1 VFKNVRIIETMNNPI
16 YVLNVSS
23 LQLPRLI
30 EKATRGLGDLLPG
43 ESGKVPPEVANHP
56 RIKIWIEQ
64 KRLKV
69 ITEEEFLK
77 SFEKKSPDQQEAP
90 PKTEN
95 FAFKSKHRVEKTGDG
110 TTIIIPGIEQLPEI
124 DSIPEPEVSNLDG
137 FIAIKA
143 PRNDEPL
150 TERAGDPVEV
160 TTDDLRVSILN
171 NDGSLTKNASASIVT
186 EQTSVETRSDT
197 PVVTEETPAK
207 MEVVAKSDGSLTVTT
222 NASIT
227 LTASEPLV
235 DSFET
240 VVETLPEVPVDNGV
254 TPSASCSVAD
264 EILKLKAWKQQVK
277 AVKGCSDPEV
287 LLVVAEKTS
296 YNKVKEACT
305 ERLAQIAK

>member
-1 VFKNVRIIETMNNPI
+1 MNNPI
-16 YVLNVSS
+16 YVLNMSS

-30 EKATRGLGDLLPG
+30 EKATKGLGDLLPG
-43 ESGKVPPEVANHP
+43 ESGKISPEVANHP

-95 FAFKSKHRVEKTGDG
+95 FTFKSKHRVEKTEDG

-137 FIAIKA
+137 FVAIKA

-160 TTDDLRVSILN
+160 TTEDLRVSILN
-171 NDGSLTKNASASIVT
+171 NDGSLTKNASASVVVEQATVETREDTSNVTDKVPAQNEIVT
-186 EQTSVETRSDT
+186 EKAISETT
-197 PVVTEETPAK
+197 PK
-207 MEVVAKSDGSLTVTT
+207 TVST
-222 NASIT
+222 
-227 LTASEPLV
+227 PLV
-235 DSFET
+235 DSPE
-240 VVETLPEVPVDNGV
+240 VIVETLPEVPVDNGV
-254 TPSASCSVAD
+254 TPSVINPVAE

-277 AVKGCSDPEV
+277 AVKSCSDPEV
-287 LLVVAEKTS
+287 VSAVASRTS
-296 YNKVKEACT
+296 YDRVKEACI
-305 ERLAQIAK
+305 ERFAQITK

>member
-1 VFKNVRIIETMNNPI
+1 MNNPI

-30 EKATRGLGDLLPG
+30 EKATKGLGDLLPG

-95 FAFKSKHRVEKTGDG
+95 FAFKSKHRVEKTEDG

-137 FIAIKA
+137 FVAIKA

-150 TERAGDPVEV
+150 TERAGDPIEV
-160 TTDDLRVSILN
+160 TTEDLRVSILN
-171 NDGSLTKNASASIVT
+171 NDGSLTKNATASI
-186 EQTSVETRSDT
+186 SVEQVTSATTADT
-197 PVVTEETPAK
+197 PVVTDETPAQK
-207 MEVVAKSDGSLTVTT
+207 EVVEEKATLEVTPK
-222 NASIT
+222 
-227 LTASEPLV
+227 TASAPLI

-254 TPSASCSVAD
+254 TPSVINTVAE

-277 AVKGCSDPEV
+277 AVKGCLDSEAV
-287 LLVVAEKTS
+287 SIVASRTS
-296 YNKVKEACT
+296 YDRVKEACI
-305 ERLAQIAK
+305 ERFAQITK

>member
-1 VFKNVRIIETMNNPI
+1 MSNPI

-23 LQLPRLI
+23 LQLSRLV
-30 EKATRGLGDLLPG
+30 EKASRGLGDLLPG
-43 ESGKVPPEVANHP
+43 ESGKISAEIASQP
-56 RIKIWIEQ
+56 RIKAWIEN

-77 SFEKKSPDQQEAP
+77 SFEKRETKETKEPE
-90 PKTEN
+90 KTEN
-95 FAFKSKHRVEKTGDG
+95 FAFKSKHRVERTEDG

-137 FIAIKA
+137 FVAIKA

-160 TTDDLRVSILN
+160 TTDDLRVSVLN
-171 NDGSLTKNASASIVT
+171 NDGSLTKNANASIVV
-186 EQTSVETRSDT
+186 EQTSMETRSDT
-197 PVVTEETPAK
+197 PVVSDETPAK
-207 MEVVAKSDGSLTVTT
+207 LEVIAEKVISK
-222 NASIT
+222 
-227 LTASEPLV
+227 TASEPLV

-240 VVETLPEVPVDNGV
+240 VAETLPEVSVDNGV
-254 TPSASCSVAD
+254 TPSVINPVA
-264 EILKLKAWKQQVK
+264 EGILKLKAWKQQVK
-277 AVKGCSDPEV
+277 AVKECGDPEV
-287 LLVVAEKTS
+287 LLVIAEKTS

>member
-1 VFKNVRIIETMNNPI
+1 MNNPI
-16 YVLNVSS
+16 YVLNMSS

-30 EKATRGLGDLLPG
+30 EKATKGLGDLLPG

-77 SFEKKSPDQQEAP
+77 SFEMKSLDQQETP

-95 FAFKSKHRVEKTGDG
+95 FTFKSKHRVEKTEDG

-137 FIAIKA
+137 FVAIKA

-160 TTDDLRVSILN
+160 TTDDLQVSILN
-171 NDGSLTKNASASIVT
+171 NDGSLTKNANTSVAI
-186 EQTSVETRSDT
+186 EQITVETREDT
-197 PVVTEETPAK
+197 LNVTDKVSVQNETVTEKVISETTLK
-207 MEVVAKSDGSLTVTT
+207 T
-222 NASIT
+222 ASI
-227 LTASEPLV
+227 PLV
-235 DSFET
+235 DSFEA

-254 TPSASCSVAD
+254 TPSAINPVAE

-287 LLVVAEKTS
+287 VSAVASRTP
-296 YNKVKEACT
+296 YDRVKEACI
-305 ERLAQIAK
+305 ERFAQITK